1 MLKSLYIHNYALI
14 SDLEIKF
21 RGGFSII
28 TGETGAGKSI
38 ILGALSLVLGQRA
51 DTSVIGDKAKKCI
64 IEAVFNI
71 KQYKL
76 QHFFERNDLDYEEEA
91 YLRRQISPGGKSR
104 AFINDVPV
112 NLPLLKELGDN
123 LVDIHSQHSN
133 LLIREKGF
141 QFLVVDSMANHMATI
156 TTFRTEYT
164 KLRKLERKLSKIEDL
179 SRQEQKDIDY
189 YQFQFDEL
197 NKAKLQEY
205 EQQEVEEELEILSH
219 AEDIKSNL
227 SIVHNHLQ
235 GEDISILSQLRD
247 SIKSAEHIISFYP
260 KANEFKS
267 RLNSVLIELEDLS
280 EEVEIVANDTEFD
293 PERFDFLN
301 ERINLIYSL
310 QKKHQV
316 NSVKELLDIQDQ
328 LEKRLQ
334 NFHSYEEQ
342 ITNLRSEIKKQSK
355 QTESIALKISENRK
369 KAVPII
375 EKQLSNYLKS
385 LGMPHAVFRVLLT
398 RRESMNE
405 NGYEEIEF
413 RFSADKKREARDI
426 SQVAS
431 GGEMSRVM
439 LSLKSILSSSINL
452 PTIIFDEIDTGVS
465 GEIADKMG
473 HIMKKVSQNIQVL
486 NITHLPQIASRGD
499 HHFLVYKEDGS
510 ESTNTYIKELT
521 REERIYEIAKML
533 SGENM
538 TEAAISNA
546 KILLEN

>member
-156 TTFRTEYT
+156 TTFRTEYI

-179 SRQEQKDIDY
+179 SKQEQKDIDY

-197 NKAKLQEY
+197 NKAKLQEH

-334 NFHSYEEQ
+334 NFHSYEDQ
-342 ITNLRSEIKKQSK
+342 IINLRSEIKKQSK

-398 RRESMNE
+398 RHESMNE